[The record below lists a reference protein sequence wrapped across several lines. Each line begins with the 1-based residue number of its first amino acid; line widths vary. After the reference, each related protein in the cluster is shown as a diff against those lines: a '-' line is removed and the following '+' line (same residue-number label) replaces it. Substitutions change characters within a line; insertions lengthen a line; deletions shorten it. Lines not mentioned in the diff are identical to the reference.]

1 MGFFLNRL
9 MFYFGALLIAIT
21 LNFILPRA
29 MPGDPVTMMFAN
41 MTAQVTPE
49 RIAAMKELLG
59 FNNDPLYIQYF
70 TYIKSIF
77 SWELGVSTTF
87 YPMQVNDLIS
97 GSIGWTLFLA
107 GSSVVLA
114 FCIGSV
120 LGIFAAWRRGS
131 KFDSFISPGFMALQA
146 VPPVVIGILVLFT
159 FAISTKWFPTAY
171 GQPEGAILDWTSWD
185 TYTGILYHA
194 ALPLLCATV
203 AQIGGFLISMRNNMI
218 NLLNEDYITMAKGKG
233 LNENR
238 VVFNYAARNALLPTV
253 TALSMALGMAI
264 GGQLVVEMI
273 FQYPGL
279 GTVMLNAVNARDYQ
293 VLQGLL
299 IMITL
304 VMLLFNFL
312 ADILV
317 VMLDPRLRKGGK

>member
-9 MFYFGALLIAIT
+9 VFYFGALLIAIT

-41 MTAQVTPE
+41 ATVQVTPE
-49 RIAAMKELLG
+49 RLAAMKELFG
-59 FNNDPLYIQYF
+59 FVDGPIYVQFFAYL
-70 TYIKSIF
+70 KSILT
-77 SWELGVSTTF
+77 WELGISTAF
-87 YPMQVNDLIS
+87 YPLTVNALI
-97 GSIGWTLFLA
+97 GSALGWTLFLA
-107 GSSVVLA
+107 GSSVILA
-114 FCIGSV
+114 FCIGSIC
-120 LGIFAAWRRGS
+120 GIYAAWNRGS
-131 KFDSFISPGFMALQA
+131 KFDSFASPGFMALQA
-146 VPPVVIGILVLFT
+146 IPPVVIAMLVLFT
-159 FAISTKWFPTAY
+159 FGISLKWFPTSY
-171 GQPEGAILDWTSWD
+171 GMPEGAILDWGSLD

-194 ALPLLCATV
+194 VLPLLCATA

-233 LNENR
+233 LNERR

-273 FQYPGL
+273 FSYPGL
-279 GTVMLNAVNARDYQ
+279 GNMMLNAVNARDYQ

-299 IMITL
+299 IILTL
-304 VMLLFNFL
+304 VMLFFNFL
-312 ADILV
+312 ADIFIVL
-317 VMLDPRLRKGGK
+317 LDPRLRKGGK